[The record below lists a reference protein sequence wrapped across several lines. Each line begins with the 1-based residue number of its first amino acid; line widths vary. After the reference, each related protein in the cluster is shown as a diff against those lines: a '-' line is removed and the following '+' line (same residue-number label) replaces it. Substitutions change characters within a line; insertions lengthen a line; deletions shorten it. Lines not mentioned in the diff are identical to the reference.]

1 MQMQVRVKYSLMN
14 VCKQTW
20 NLRGLVTVWMKA
32 FQIVNRILRLF
43 TN

>member
-20 NLRGLVTVWMKA
+20 NLRLVTVWMEA